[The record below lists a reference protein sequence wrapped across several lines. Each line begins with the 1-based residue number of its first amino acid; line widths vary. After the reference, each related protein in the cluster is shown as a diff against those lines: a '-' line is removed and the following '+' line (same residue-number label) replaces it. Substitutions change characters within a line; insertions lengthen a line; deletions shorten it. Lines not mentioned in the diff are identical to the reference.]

1 MYGVQIVSYD
11 VFRSL
16 MSDEA
21 VNSLREGIR
30 SLSIVFAS
38 AGCLER
44 LSEGRT
50 RTTPRIVGLTEKAMK
65 SGF

>member
-1 MYGVQIVSYD
+1 VQVVSYD
-11 VFRSL
+11 IFGCL

-21 VNSLREGIR
+21 VNSLREEIR
-30 SLSIVFAS
+30 SMSIVFAT